1 MTPWPARIKS
11 HFLVRWLLA
20 APLFVLPAAATA
32 QVATDTQAK
41 VTAAELDKA
50 AFADRYTTQIV
61 AATDAILRGNPS
73 PEQRRLAHQVKLVS
87 VSGIYDIVTNAEP
100 FAKLMDLLMVVTLQ
114 SYRWIDEDQAERSFG
129 VRGAP
134 LIQAM
139 RALRVDIWNVA
150 SRVLRPEQMQQLDA
164 LILDWRKRN
173 PHVDI
178 LAYLRFDEVAGQR
191 GPNALDEIKATG
203 FFAEIAGAT
212 KVADDARLLAER
224 AFYQAKRMPFLMT
237 WQMESLMND
246 MLIKPEL
253 AQSLNAADAIA
264 KSADRTSLAVEKLP
278 DQIAK
283 EREAI
288 VKVLEDRDGRLAR
301 LLGEVRTTTG
311 TAEQLA
317 SRIHKVAESGE
328 RLTLNLRDTAS
339 GVTTTSKALDQL
351 LSKHSGPPKP
361 NAKPFE
367 IDPYV
372 KVTADLNQTVAGLNT
387 LLGTTDHLMGK
398 RPWAAPA
405 QDVSAL
411 LAAQIDHL
419 FWRALILIVAF
430 FVLLFAY
437 RMAAARFV
445 KKAA

>member
-1 MTPWPARIKS
+1 MKPWPARIRS
-11 HFLVRWLLA
+11 ISISGWLLA
-20 APLFVLPAAATA
+20 TLLLLPVTVPA
-32 QVATDTQAK
+32 QNTTDTPAK

-50 AFADRYTTQIV
+50 AYAFADRYTTQIV
-61 AATDAILRGNPS
+61 AATDAVLRGNPS
-73 PEQRRLAHQVKLVS
+73 AEQRRLAHQVKLIS
-87 VSGIYDIVTNAEP
+87 VSGVYDIVTNAEP
-100 FAKLMDLLMVVTLQ
+100 FSKLMDLLMVVTLQ
-114 SYRWIDEDQAERSFG
+114 SYRWIDEDQAERTFG
-129 VRGAP
+129 ARGAP

-178 LAYLRFDEVAGQR
+178 LSYLRFDEVAGQR
-191 GPNALDEIKATG
+191 GSNALEEIKATG

-224 AFYQAKRMPFLMT
+224 AFYQAKRMPFLLT

-253 AQSLNAADAIA
+253 SQSLNAADSLA

-278 DQIAK
+278 EQMAK

-288 VKVLEDRDGRLAR
+288 VSILEDKNGRLAK
-301 LLGEVRTTTG
+301 LLGEVRNTTG
-311 TAEQLA
+311 AADQLA
-317 SRIHKVAESGE
+317 ARVHKVAESGE
-328 RLTLNLRDTAS
+328 RLTLNLRDTAT
-339 GVTTTSKALDQL
+339 GVTTTSQALDQL

-367 IDPYV
+367 IEPFV
-372 KVTADLNQTVAGLNT
+372 KVSTDINQTVAGLNA
-387 LLGTTDHLMGK
+387 LLGATDTLIGK
-398 RPWAAPA
+398 RPWAAPT
-405 QDVSAL
+405 QDVNAM

-419 FWRALILIVAF
+419 FWRALLLIIAF
-430 FVLLFAY
+430 FVLLLLY
-437 RMAAARFV
+437 RVAAKRWLKVA
-445 KKAA
+445 